1 MLTKG
6 FEIGNKV
13 AVLDDALNGRVINII
28 GDEILVETTDGMVF
42 KFKASEIVKI
52 EVDQHE

>member
-42 KFKASEIVKI
+42 KFKAPEIVKI